1 MWEVLFI
8 YNVPPSSVI
17 NLHTSLWLQVFKS
30 WPTDKQDVGLK
41 ELVKTIDVNGYVGL
55 DRIKVRF
62 VDHQIILKT
71 YFFSQEG
78 FSSLKK
84 QKQKNIAW
92 QKIRDMALLVNT
104 PNQQKT
110 LFYFW
115 NSWKYRLL
123 QPAALAGTLGKSNLA
138 TFLLTCWRAQSRWP
152 THSNWTTAG
161 IASCHF

>member
-1 MWEVLFI
+1 M
-8 YNVPPSSVI
+8 
-17 NLHTSLWLQVFKS
+17 FKS

-71 YFFSQEG
+71 YFFSSFE
-78 FSSLKK
+78 KTK
-84 QKQKNIAW
+84 TKNIAW

-110 LFYFW
+110 LFYF
-115 NSWKYRLL
+115 
-123 QPAALAGTLGKSNLA
+123 
-138 TFLLTCWRAQSRWP
+138 
-152 THSNWTTAG
+152 
-161 IASCHF
+161 